1 MVLSSFYFNI
11 SLESMYVYMCNL
23 VLLGEEYNYKSALF
37 C

>member
-1 MVLSSFYFNI
+1 
-11 SLESMYVYMCNL
+11 MYVYMCNL